1 MTRINTNIP
10 AITASRYL
18 QINSNALARSLQR
31 LTTGLRINRGA
42 DDPSGLIVSELLR
55 ADMASLGQ
63 AIDNSQRAIN
73 IVATAEG
80 ALNEVSVMLASIR
93 ELVVE
98 AASSGALSDDE
109 IAANQLQVDSAIASI
124 DRISNTTTFG
134 GLNLLNGALDFV
146 TSSVDST
153 AIANLNLYQ
162 ANIPVG
168 QSTMPITINVTA
180 SAEVAVAYYT
190 SAGEFATSNQTIR
203 VTGNR
208 GTEVLTFAAGTAM
221 AAIASAINTV
231 SDNTGVSAT
240 SILSTD
246 AFLRFDSTE
255 YGGDQ
260 FVSIEDID
268 NATGDVRM
276 LDALAGSVITRD
288 YGVDVSA
295 TVNGMAAAAD
305 GRKVSVAT
313 SALDVEAVLTVAT
326 ATTLTSTGFTIS
338 GGGAVFQLGPDSGTS
353 HQARMGI
360 PRTSSSDLG
369 DGTYGYLNQIK
380 TGQPYDL
387 YTNPTRAMR
396 IIDAA
401 ITKASTLRGRL
412 GAFERNVLQ
421 ANINSLGVTL
431 ENVTASE
438 SVIRNT
444 DFALETVELS
454 RTQILVSAGT
464 SVLATAN
471 TTPQNV
477 LALLA

>member
-10 AITASRYL
+10 AMTAARYL
-18 QINSNALARSLQR
+18 EINTTALSRSLQR
-31 LTTGLRINRGA
+31 LTTGQRINRGA

-55 ADMASLGQ
+55 ADMGSLAQ

-98 AASSGALSDDE
+98 AASSGGLSEDE

-134 GLNLLNGALDFV
+134 GLNLLNGALNFV
-146 TSSVDST
+146 TSSVDATSIS
-153 AIANLNLYQ
+153 ALDIYQ

-168 QSTMPITINVTA
+168 QSTMPVTINVTN
-180 SAEVAVAYYT
+180 SAEVGAGWFS
-190 SAGEFATSNQTIR
+190 SAGEFSDYAKTIR

-208 GTEVLTFAAGTAM
+208 GTEVLSFAAGTTLTSV
-221 AAIASAINTV
+221 ASAINTV

-240 SILSTD
+240 VVSTD
-246 AFLRFDSTE
+246 IRFDSTE
-255 YGGDQ
+255 YGSDQ

-268 NATGDVRM
+268 GATGTVQM
-276 LDALAGSVITRD
+276 LDALAGSAITRD
-288 YGVDVSA
+288 YGVDVAA
-295 TVNGMAAAAD
+295 TINGVAAAGD
-305 GRKVSVAT
+305 GLTVSVAT
-313 SALDVEAVLTVAT
+313 STLDLEAALSVTA
-326 ATTLTSTGFTIS
+326 ATTLTATGFTIS
-338 GGGAVFQLGPDSGTS
+338 GGGAVFQLGPDSGTVQ
-353 HQARMGI
+353 QARLGI

-369 DGTYGYLNQIK
+369 NGTEGYLNQIR
-380 TGQPYDL
+380 TGESYDL
-387 YTNPTRAMR
+387 YTDPTQAMR
-396 IIDAA
+396 IIDEA
-401 ITKASTLRGRL
+401 INSVSRLRGRL

-421 ANINSLGVTL
+421 VNINSLGVTL

-444 DFALETVELS
+444 DFARETVELS

-471 TTPQNV
+471 ATPQNV
-477 LALLA
+477 LALLS

>member
-221 AAIASAINTV
+221 TAIASAINTV
-231 SDNTGVSAT
+231 SDNTGVSAQG
-240 SILSTD
+240 SAAALI
-246 AFLRFDSTE
+246 FYSTE

-387 YTNPTRAMR
+387 YTDPTRAMR

>member
-1 MTRINTNIP
+1 VTRINTNIP
-10 AITASRYL
+10 AMTAARYL
-18 QINSNALARSLQR
+18 EINTTALSRSLQR
-31 LTTGLRINRGA
+31 LTTGQRINRGA

-55 ADMASLGQ
+55 ADMGSLAQ

-98 AASSGALSDDE
+98 AASSGGLSEDE

-134 GLNLLNGALDFV
+134 GLNLLNGALNFV
-146 TSSVDST
+146 TSSVDAASIS
-153 AIANLNLYQ
+153 ALDIYQ

-168 QSTMPITINVTA
+168 QSTMPVTINVTN
-180 SAEVAVAYYT
+180 SAEVGAGWFS
-190 SAGEFATSNQTIR
+190 SAGEFSDYAQTIR

-208 GTEVLTFAAGTAM
+208 GTEVLSFAAGTTLTSV
-221 AAIASAINTV
+221 ASAINTV

-240 SILSTD
+240 VVSTD
-246 AFLRFDSTE
+246 IRFDSTE
-255 YGGDQ
+255 YGSDQ

-268 NATGDVRM
+268 GATGTVQM
-276 LDALAGSVITRD
+276 LDALAGSAITRD
-288 YGVDVSA
+288 YGVDVAA
-295 TVNGMAAAAD
+295 TINGVAAAGD
-305 GRKVSVAT
+305 GLTVSVAT
-313 SALDVEAVLTVAT
+313 STLDLEAALSVTA
-326 ATTLTSTGFTIS
+326 ATTLTATGFTIS
-338 GGGAVFQLGPDSGTS
+338 GGGAVFQLGPDSGTVQ
-353 HQARMGI
+353 QARLGI

-369 DGTYGYLNQIK
+369 NGTEGYLNQIR
-380 TGQPYDL
+380 TGDPYDL
-387 YTNPTRAMR
+387 YTDPTQAMR
-396 IIDAA
+396 IIDEA
-401 ITKASTLRGRL
+401 INSVSRLRGRL

-421 ANINSLGVTL
+421 VNINSLGVTL

-444 DFALETVELS
+444 DFARETVELS

-471 TTPQNV
+471 ATPQNV
-477 LALLA
+477 LALLS